1 MRELDVHVS
10 VKATKPHD
18 VNLLVVDGVG
28 SSHLL
33 CDHKP
38 DGDDG
43 SLSVSRNGPHL
54 SHQVHERS
62 ATDQGSFVVK
72 LLLHLA
78 EFHLHIRVGGRKCSD
93 VRQDCRGFIP
103 AIFAC

>member
-1 MRELDVHVS
+1 MISSYSPDTYDLY
-10 VKATKPHD
+10 
-18 VNLLVVDGVG
+18 LLVVDSIGT
-28 SSHLL
+28 SHLL
-33 CDHKP
+33 CDHEP
-38 DGDDG
+38 DGDY
-43 SLSVSRNGPHL
+43 SSFSVSRNGPHL